1 MELMEIIRGR
11 RSIRKYKPD
20 PVPEKTIRDILEAG
34 IWAPS
39 AKNGQQWRFTVLTE
53 TSKDDFQAWFRGELN
68 KFVER
73 HGDKEIG
80 SALWTCDVMDQAP
93 VVVIV
98 WNAGENSWT
107 TEEHS
112 VAAAIQN
119 ILLRAYELE
128 LGSLW
133 IGDVYY
139 AYEGISE
146 YFSKPWKLSGAI
158 TLGYNDD
165 NVKIPP
171 KKSLDD
177 VTEFL
182 S

>member
-1 MELMEIIRGR
+1 M
-11 RSIRKYKPD
+11 
-20 PVPEKTIRDILEAG
+20 
-34 IWAPS
+34 
-39 AKNGQQWRFTVLTE
+39 
-53 TSKDDFQAWFRGELN
+53 
-68 KFVER
+68 
-73 HGDKEIG
+73 
-80 SALWTCDVMDQAP
+80 
-93 VVVIV
+93 
-98 WNAGENSWT
+98 
-107 TEEHS
+107 
-112 VAAAIQN
+112 AAAIQN